1 MATKTELIA
10 KMSEKAG
17 MSKKD
22 SAKALEAFVESITD
36 FLSQGEKVQLIGFG
50 TFETRLR
57 AAREGRNPQTGAK
70 IQVEGRTIPAFKVGK
85 VLKDAVK

>member
-1 MATKTELIA
+1 MASKTELIA
-10 KMSEKAG
+10 KMSEKTG

-22 SAKALEAFVESITD
+22 SAKALEAFVESITE
-36 FLSQGEKVQLIGFG
+36 FLSQGKKVQLIGFG

-70 IQVEGRTIPAFKVGK
+70 IQVEESTIPAFKVGK